1 MRFRQDDVPRGI
13 DVVTPVMIGKDSRY
27 SKTHSDRSDDE
38 EDFGQVSCC
47 FPDSYVRLHSL
58 VVKC

>member
-1 MRFRQDDVPRGI
+1 MPRGI

-47 FPDSYVRLHSL
+47 LPDSYVRLHGL